1 MEEPFHSIKDMK
13 WTNEL
18 TGEQALET
26 VILFA
31 GGDASAEIE
40 QG

>member
-13 WTNEL
+13 GTNEL
-18 TGEQALET
+18 MGEQVLEI

-31 GGDASAEIE
+31 GGDASAKIE